1 MRTSPALI
9 AGLLGLWWCPQ
20 SAGAQEAPRVSV
32 ELRGLVLM
40 NSFHTSRRTNNVDIP
55 QFVLRPGV
63 ADSLS
68 DGGGVGMS
76 VRQTR
81 VGVTAFWPEIAG
93 GEMRA
98 EIDADF
104 YGGQQQSNFGDL
116 FALFHLRR
124 AVAELSWARGS
135 VMVGQEVPL
144 ISEYNPSSFAA
155 VGISGFASSGN
166 LWLWIPQIRGA
177 VHILR
182 QGTARLSLEGAVMAP
197 TTNEAAGEL
206 LTQPDRAE
214 QSERPA
220 VEGRAVFRW
229 GGGDRA
235 GDVSVGGHAGWF
247 ASSGDSLVR
256 SQAIAVA
263 ARIPLWPGAHLVG
276 EWFDGEALAGL
287 GGGGIG
293 QNLNG
298 EDPIPTTGGWAQLV
312 WQPVSVFAVSG
323 GYGMDDPDDAFL
335 GPAGRLR
342 NRTIMGNVHFTPG
355 PFVVALEYRAIT
367 TTYAQGDMRGG
378 HLNLALGVRF

>member
-1 MRTSPALI
+1 MRTSSTLI
-9 AGLLGLWWCPQ
+9 AGLLAALWCPR
-20 SAGAQEAPRVSV
+20 AAAQETPRVSL
-32 ELRGLVLM
+32 EFKGLVLM
-40 NSFHTSRRTNNVDIP
+40 NSVHTSRRTNNVDIP
-55 QFVLRPGV
+55 QFVLRPGA
-63 ADSLS
+63 ADSLG

-81 VGVTAFWPEIAG
+81 LGVTAFWPDVAG

-98 EIDADF
+98 EVDADF

-124 AVAELSWARGS
+124 AIAELSWERGS

-144 ISEYNPSSFAA
+144 ISEYNPSSFAT
-155 VGISGFASSGN
+155 VGLSGFASSGN

-177 VHILR
+177 LHIMR
-182 QGTARLSLEGAVMAP
+182 QGSARLSLEGAVMAP

-220 VEGRAVFRW
+220 VEGRAIFRW
-229 GGGDRA
+229 GGGARA
-235 GDVSVGGHAGWF
+235 GDISVGAHAGWL
-247 ASSGDSLVR
+247 ATTGDSLVR

-293 QNLNG
+293 QNLTG
-298 EDPIPTTGGWAQLV
+298 DEPIPTAGGWGQLV
-312 WQPVSVFAVSG
+312 WQPTSAFAVSSG
-323 GYGMDDPDDAFL
+323 FGQDDPDDAFL

-342 NRTIMGNVHFTPG
+342 NRTIMGNVQITPG
-355 PFVVALEYRAIT
+355 PFVVALEYRSIT
-367 TTYAQGDMRGG
+367 TTYAQGDARAG